1 MRSRLTTLRRNL
13 SQSLGFV
20 PGCIVA
26 LYTVLGVVL
35 VEVDKR
41 APGEESP
48 WIFQGDAQGAR
59 TVLSVISGSLITVA
73 GLTFSITIVVLQLA
87 SSQFSPRILRTFFA
101 DRTTQVTIGTFVG
114 IFVYA
119 LLVLRAVGS
128 VGDAGFVPRLSV
140 TAGALLAIVAVILL
154 IVFLNHVARLIQV
167 SHVAA
172 ELTHKTLG
180 RLDVLYPERFGTA
193 IPDADGPAALERW
206 RTEPPG
212 RLFAERPGFVQ
223 RVASEDLIR
232 VLRGSGAE
240 RVVVLSRPGDLVAL
254 DTVLAE
260 VWPAAAGERC
270 TSAVREAIVL
280 GPERDLHEDVAFG
293 LRQLAD
299 IALRAISPGIN
310 DPATAV
316 TCIGYLRS
324 ILTRLAEREL
334 PASVRRV
341 DGLTVVVA
349 RRSLKEDLDVLLQI
363 SRYVDG
369 DAWVAGELLQA
380 AGACVRAAR
389 DAGAAERT
397 QTALALVE
405 TIAERAIREAGS
417 AADVTD
423 LRRVTA
429 DIRAAV

>member
-1 MRSRLTTLRRNL
+1 M
-13 SQSLGFV
+13 
-20 PGCIVA
+20 
-26 LYTVLGVVL
+26 
-35 VEVDKR
+35 
-41 APGEESP
+41 
-48 WIFQGDAQGAR
+48 
-59 TVLSVISGSLITVA
+59 
-73 GLTFSITIVVLQLA
+73 
-87 SSQFSPRILRTFFA
+87 
-101 DRTTQVTIGTFVG
+101 
-114 IFVYA
+114 
-119 LLVLRAVGS
+119 
-128 VGDAGFVPRLSV
+128 
-140 TAGALLAIVAVILL
+140 
-154 IVFLNHVARLIQV
+154 
-167 SHVAA
+167 
-172 ELTHKTLG
+172 
-180 RLDVLYPERFGTA
+180 
-193 IPDADGPAALERW
+193 ERW

-223 RVASEDLIR
+223 RVASEDLIQA
-232 VLRGSGAE
+232 LRGSGAE

-324 ILTRLAEREL
+324 ILTRLAEREP

-363 SRYVDG
+363 SRYLDG

-429 DIRAAV
+429 DLRAAV